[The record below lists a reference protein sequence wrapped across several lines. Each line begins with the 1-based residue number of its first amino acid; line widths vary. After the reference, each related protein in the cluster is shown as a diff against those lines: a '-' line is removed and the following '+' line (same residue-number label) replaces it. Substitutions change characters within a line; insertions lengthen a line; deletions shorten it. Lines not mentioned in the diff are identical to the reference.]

1 MTLLFV
7 RHMVRGLD
15 ISGKIGNLVRVTVFQ
30 QHSKSNFFASDIIL
44 LSVALLIQY
53 LHMPLN
59 IVIIHGCI
67 CVHGDNHDVKDHTEG
82 ET

>member
-1 MTLLFV
+1 
-7 RHMVRGLD
+7 
-15 ISGKIGNLVRVTVFQ
+15 
-30 QHSKSNFFASDIIL
+30 
-44 LSVALLIQY
+44 
-53 LHMPLN
+53 MPLN